1 VRTQRLGAAVAA
13 ALGEGHRMRSRAKVM
28 TTTTRRPSSRVA
40 SIRALRTLPARLLT
54 RLLDALQESQIRR
67 ACRELHR
74 YRHLI
79 QNDQSPGC
87 ACRGDAPIWGDIG
100 PRQFC
105 VSANRAL
112 SRQLE

>member
-1 VRTQRLGAAVAA
+1 MRTQRLGVAVAA

-28 TTTTRRPSSRVA
+28 TTTRRPSNRVA
-40 SIRALRTLPARLLT
+40 LIRALRTLPARLLA
-54 RLLDALQESQIRR
+54 RLLDALHESQFRR

-79 QNDQSPGC
+79 QNDQSPDC
-87 ACRGDAPIWGDIG
+87 TCRGDAPIWRDIG

>member
-1 VRTQRLGAAVAA
+1 MRTQRLGVAVAA

-28 TTTTRRPSSRVA
+28 TSTRRPSSRVA